1 MSGEKTGRA
10 YGVKKVAAVRPCAG
24 KHASLHETACAG
36 TCGLDALIAR
46 CMGVMSRLDATPKPP
61 GSKAAHRRPLRATT
75 LFKTVAFAFFFPL
88 LVPRSGN
95 KREADL

>member
-1 MSGEKTGRA
+1 MPAR
-10 YGVKKVAAVRPCAG
+10 
-24 KHASLHETACAG
+24 TACAS

-46 CMGVMSRLDATPKPP
+46 RMGVMSRLDAAPKPP
-61 GSKAAHRRPLRATT
+61 TSTAAHRRPLRATT
-75 LFKTVAFAFFFPL
+75 PFKTVAFAFFFPL